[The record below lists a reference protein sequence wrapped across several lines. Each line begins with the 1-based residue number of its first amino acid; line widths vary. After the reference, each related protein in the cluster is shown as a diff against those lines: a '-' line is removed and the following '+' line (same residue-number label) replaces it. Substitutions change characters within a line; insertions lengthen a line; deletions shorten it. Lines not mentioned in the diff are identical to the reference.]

1 MKGSCKLC
9 GAVIETDP
17 DPLMDA
23 DHEKR
28 ERTAF
33 FNRIAFHIDPR
44 NHACTKRE
52 RSPGEGGYE
61 RSSDHKEQRAQH
73 NKYVI
78 TRFNHTMQENGWFQR
93 WRLLACLDSLDE
105 YSLSKQEEWR
115 EYLHTITS
123 KRVVDAI
130 ADIESKHFDEPPKVN

>member
-17 DPLMDA
+17 DPIMDA

-28 ERTAF
+28 ERTVF

-44 NHACTKRE
+44 NHACTKRD
-52 RSPGEGGYE
+52 RMAGEGGYE
-61 RSSDHKEQRAQH
+61 RSPDRKEQQAQH
-73 NKYVI
+73 NNYVRA
-78 TRFNHTMQENGWFQR
+78 RFNMSMQENGWFQR
-93 WRLLACLDSLDE
+93 WRLLACLDSLDP

-123 KRVVDAI
+123 AT
-130 ADIESKHFDEPPKVN
+130 ATTEPPPTSEPKPN

>member
-17 DPLMDA
+17 DPIMDA

-44 NHACTKRE
+44 NKRCTATNQKL
-52 RSPGEGGYE
+52 PV
-61 RSSDHKEQRAQH
+61 
-73 NKYVI
+73 N
-78 TRFNHTMQENGWFQR
+78 RFLMLTQDNGWFQR
-93 WRLLACLDSLDE
+93 WRLLACLDSLDG
-105 YSLSKQEEWR
+105 YSANKQEEWR
-115 EYLHTITS
+115 GYLHTITS
-123 KRVVDAI
+123 VEASSATATTDPPPT
-130 ADIESKHFDEPPKVN
+130 DEPKPETVQ

>member
-9 GAVIETDP
+9 GTVIETDP
-17 DPLMDA
+17 DPIMDA

-28 ERTAF
+28 ERNAF

-44 NHACTKRE
+44 NKRCTANDKKLPVNR
-52 RSPGEGGYE
+52 YLMMTQ
-61 RSSDHKEQRAQH
+61 D
-73 NKYVI
+73 
-78 TRFNHTMQENGWFQR
+78 NGWFQR
-93 WRLLACLDSLDE
+93 WRLLACLSDLDA

-123 KRVVDAI
+123 VETSRATASTDPPPT
-130 ADIESKHFDEPPKVN
+130 DEPKPETVQ